1 MHLNENI
8 VYPEVCAHHMEQA
21 QLLTS
26 GRNHVL
32 KLAVDLV
39 VCITF
44 ETQCSL
50 LRERNRLREEA
61 LSSSLS
67 EN

>member
-1 MHLNENI
+1 
-8 VYPEVCAHHMEQA
+8 MEQA